1 MKRRYSGWFL
11 VALVVAGACN
21 KRGLSARLHEEARA
35 AAAEG
40 RVKDAQ
46 GALERALR
54 YDPHDAIALE
64 RLMAL
69 QVANGDFA
77 AASRL
82 LELVPER
89 SVRTTALEN
98 LMLRVRIR
106 ADMPQRVVAD
116 AARLQKAGRLAPEVE
131 AELIAEVAA
140 RLRDEA
146 QYWQYLDDPAI
157 PESFVAGVVVR
168 LVEHH
173 AWVRACSLL
182 GARPRSPALER
193 ARHALLEALHR
204 ENFQV
209 PRAVLEQATAAPEN
223 ALAYLG
229 RLELFLRE
237 GRELEAAALEPAASV
252 MPDALRAEWNE
263 RWARHFFRRSDW
275 YGVLG
280 WTEQRAPAAP
290 AEARRH
296 ALRTAA
302 LLHRLNRGAA
312 RAELAEWLRDASAA
326 AEWGKTLLLP
336 ELAQEKVALSDLRDE
351 LERRAR

>member
-1 MKRRYSGWFL
+1 MRRRCGAWLLAGL
-11 VALVVAGACN
+11 VAAGACD

-69 QVANGDFA
+69 QVASGDFV

-82 LELVPER
+82 LAFVPER

-98 LMLRVRIR
+98 LVLRVRIR
-106 ADMPQRVVAD
+106 ADLPQRVVSD
-116 AARLQKAGRLAPEVE
+116 AVQLQKAGRLAPEVE
-131 AELIAEVAA
+131 AELIAEIAA

-146 QYWQYLDDPAI
+146 EDGRYLDDPAI
-157 PESFVAGVVVR
+157 PESLVAGVVGR
-168 LVEHH
+168 LIEHQ
-173 AWVRACSLL
+173 AWGRACSLL
-182 GARPRSPALER
+182 GARPRSPALEH
-193 ARHALLEALHR
+193 ARRALLEALHR

-209 PRAVLEQATAAPEN
+209 PRAVLEQATAAPRD

-229 RLELFLRE
+229 RLELFLGQ
-237 GRELEAAALEPAASV
+237 GRELEAARLEPPASV
-252 MPDALRAEWNE
+252 LTDALRAEWNE

-302 LLHRLNRGAA
+302 LLHRLNRAGA
-312 RAELAEWLRDASAA
+312 RAELAAWLRDASAA

-336 ELAQEKVALSDLRDE
+336 ELEHEKVALSALRDE
-351 LERRAR
+351 LERRVR